1 MEVAD
6 RDDPVEEYNDWV
18 VQLCHD
24 GRLLLQVLGYIRV
37 LDLVKCSHLQSHLL
51 AQNDVNGHL
60 QKGCRGQLVV
70 AN

>member
-24 GRLLLQVLGYIRV
+24 GRLLLQV

-70 AN
+70 VFVD